1 MQELKVQSSAYR
13 IELMVQED
21 KVRNTFSR
29 KLALACEKAGLE
41 SHGQQIRI
49 AKAMGVTPKAVSK
62 WFNAEAIPRRGKMA
76 ELATYLGTSASF
88 LMGETDK
95 DGIVK
100 DSFRDSGD
108 HFRVDVFDIQASAG
122 SGVMI
127 RDEFVE
133 TIKSIEYST
142 DEAQQIF
149 HGRPAEHIKMIAVN
163 GDSMSGTFEPRDQIF
178 VDVSVDFFDGDGI
191 YIFTIDD
198 KLYIKRL
205 QLQFDRL
212 AIISDN
218 KKYETWHM
226 GKAQISMIHIIAKV
240 LVSQSR
246 AYKFHS

>member
-1 MQELKVQSSAYR
+1 MVKRDNSKATFTARL
-13 IELMVQED
+13 IEACQLAGISGHG
-21 KVRNTFSR
+21 RN
-29 KLALACEKAGLE
+29 KLVADTMKKNGCNV
-41 SHGQQIRI
+41 STP
-49 AKAMGVTPKAVSK
+49 GVWK
-62 WFNAEAIPRRGKMA
+62 WFNSQAIP
-76 ELATYLGTSASF
+76 
-88 LMGETDK
+88 
-95 DGIVK
+95 
-100 DSFRDSGD
+100 DSGNIVTLSKILGVRAEWLEYGVGTPTSD
-108 HFRVDVFDIQASAG
+108 GSANHMFSKDYDDVYRVDVFDIQASAG

-133 TIKSIEYST
+133 TIKSIEYASE
-142 DEAQQIF
+142 EAKLLF
-149 HGRPAEHIKMIAVN
+149 HGRPSEHIKMIGVN
-163 GDSMSGTFEPRDQIF
+163 GDSMAGTFEPRDQIF

-226 GKAQISMIHIIAKV
+226 DKEKIDMIRIIAKV

-246 AYKFHS
+246 AYKFHG

>member
-1 MQELKVQSSAYR
+1 MVKRNNSKEAFTSRLIEACQS
-13 IELMVQED
+13 
-21 KVRNTFSR
+21 
-29 KLALACEKAGLE
+29 AGLNG
-41 SHGQQIRI
+41 HGRNKLVADAIKKRGFSVSTP
-49 AKAMGVTPKAVSK
+49 GVWK
-62 WFNAEAIPRRGKMA
+62 WFNSQSVPDSDNILALSDILGVRAEWLQYGVGSPTADGGDISMFNKDA
-76 ELATYLGTSASF
+76 ESTY
-88 LMGETDK
+88 K
-95 DGIVK
+95 
-100 DSFRDSGD
+100 
-108 HFRVDVFDIQASAG
+108 VDVFDIQASAG

-133 TIKSIEYST
+133 TIKSIEYSS
-142 DEAQQIF
+142 DEAQQLF
-149 HGRPAEHIKMIAVN
+149 HGRPASHIKMIAVN

-191 YIFTIDD
+191 YIFTIDE

-218 KKYETWHM
+218 KKYETWHVN
-226 GKAQISMIHIIAKV
+226 KEQISMVRIMAKV

>member
-1 MQELKVQSSAYR
+1 MQELKVQSSADI
-13 IELMVQED
+13 IELMVQEE
-21 KVRNTFSR
+21 KVRKNFSLR
-29 KLALACEKAGLE
+29 LALACEMAGLA

-62 WFNAEAIPRRGKMA
+62 WFNSESMPRRGKMY
-76 ELATYLGTSASF
+76 ELAEYLGTTVSF
-88 LMGETDK
+88 LVGDTTE
-95 DGIVK
+95 DGIVRDSLKKK
-100 DSFRDSGD
+100 DSY
-108 HFRVDVFDIQASAG
+108 FRVDVFDIQASAG
-122 SGVMI
+122 SGVMV

-133 TIKSIEYST
+133 TIKSIEYSNE
-142 DEAQQIF
+142 EAQLIF
-149 HGRPAEHIKMIAVN
+149 HGRPAESIKMIAVN

-178 VDVSVDFFDGDGI
+178 VDVGVDFFDGDGI
-191 YIFTIDD
+191 YIFTIED

-226 GKAQISMIHIIAKV
+226 DKEKISMIRIIAKV